1 MLTNTV
7 LALLVALAPAQ
18 HVHPQDVPAPSAL
31 SAEQMK
37 QLLDGDGMGLARP
50 AELNQYPGPKHVLDL
65 AKELKLTSDQQKE
78 ISAIREEMLARARP
92 LGRSIV
98 DAERELDTAFKSGK
112 VVEADLKRRLDAIA
126 KLHGDLRL
134 VHLRAHLLTRPL
146 LSADQI
152 KIYGELRGHAG
163 H

>member
-7 LALLVALAPAQ
+7 LALLVSIGFPQ
-18 HVHPQDVPAPSAL
+18 HVHPQDAPAPSAL
-31 SAEQMK
+31 TAEQMK

-65 AKELKLTSDQQKE
+65 AKALQLTSDQQKE

-98 DAERELDTAFKSGK
+98 DAERELDAAFKSGK

-152 KIYGELRGHAG
+152 KTYGELRGHAG